1 LAHEVTFFEMNLF
14 AGGTKG
20 VQKVKENGH
29 ERAEAASNLKKNVVE
44 SVGSGLRERTVRM
57 IVRVQEVQSG
67 SQTPRH

>member
-1 LAHEVTFFEMNLF
+1 MNLF

-20 VQKVKENGH
+20 VQKVKEDGH